1 MYELVNTSVPNGLIA
16 GTHGFA
22 TVAMTKGMPDAIRTR
37 VEGLCAYPHRT
48 SAHDESYYREN
59 PVNWF
64 HLTLPSGDHVIGRTA
79 PSDFDYTGRTN
90 RLARTIV
97 FRRGE
102 MPVSGGCE
110 AIRIAG
116 SRLSE
121 KWSGEPRMLPADKAL
136 AAKFFAL
143 ERSRDA
149 TPANWVA
156 LFGDNGIFL
165 AKRVAMLVARNAMGG
180 GKSVYFK
187 TSTSWDADGT
197 KLLALFSDIINL
209 LPDEAAPL
217 VTFSTFAACVP
228 SGVTCHL
235 RGVYD
240 KDKAFEL
247 ASATQPWVDCEHGRV
262 MHEELL
268 PSESAPVGVSH
279 NGSVGENVSTSQ
291 SVGSRIGVRRD
302 SSSLSGQAV
311 RARDARWQDFAPRG
325 SGSDKAFYTL
335 LGSLALLVVL
345 VAIGCIWLVK
355 RSSRTSTS
363 DDDQLMAE
371 INAVEA
377 VEKERAEKENRD
389 RAEQKKPEEESAA
402 KEKARNETA
411 EAAKKK
417 KEADDKANAE
427 KEAITTRR
435 AAEAEEAE
443 EKENARRED
452 DRLKSQNL
460 SLPLDKL
467 KITKLLPTAKA
478 LKVGDSFEIP
488 TADIGNQSKIDK
500 LDHVLAK
507 YMSILTNENSIVVY
521 YCENNDIKMMPCKY
535 NGKLR
540 MRGVGNSSAKS
551 TFTAV
556 GWPGAASQSPWVV
569 CRVVN
574 PEWQK
579 SDGGASLDAFWWWN
593 DSIEP
598 MALFADSD
606 KADLKNYSF
615 RCQEAYD
622 AYSTYGKVV
631 YKVSWVEGRT
641 RWAFNTISPELEIE
655 SFKPDS
661 VEIDGRLDAL
671 EGEKDRLGKDKK
683 EKDDA
688 VKKGKELKKDIEDW
702 EDELIRKYNEKEGEK
717 DQEKKKK
724 LGKDFGAR
732 KNKINEV
739 AVEELKKLGIQG
751 RQLTGN
757 ETEKKNIVE
766 EIDRK
771 IKRLEADIKGLE
783 EQIQTKGSEI
793 GNVKNAANKWKDDI
807 RKRKFVVTTVMEVGS
822 YGDGKK
828 YKDNNG
834 AVIQ

>member
-1 MYELVNTSVPNGLIA
+1 MYELANTSVPNGLIA
-16 GTHGFA
+16 GTRGFA

-64 HLTLPSGDHVIGRTA
+64 HLILPSGDHVVGRTV

-116 SRLSE
+116 PHLSE

-156 LFGDNGIFL
+156 LFGDNGISL

-302 SSSLSGQAV
+302 SPSLSGHVA
-311 RARDARWQDFAPRG
+311 RARDARWREFTPRG
-325 SGSDKAFYTL
+325 SGSDKTFYAV
-335 LGSLALLVVL
+335 LGSLAILVVL
-345 VAIGCIWLVK
+345 VSIGCMWWVNS
-355 RSSRTSTS
+355 SSRTSTS
-363 DDDQLMAE
+363 YDDSTMAE
-371 INAVEA
+371 MN
-377 VEKERAEKENRD
+377 
-389 RAEQKKPEEESAA
+389 
-402 KEKARNETA
+402 
-411 EAAKKK
+411 
-417 KEADDKANAE
+417 
-427 KEAITTRR
+427 
-435 AAEAEEAE
+435 AAEAEEKARA
-443 EKENARRED
+443 EKEARDKADQEKSEKADAAEKKAKKEAAERQKAETGRKAKEEEEARKEAEATVKKKKEELQAQADDLRIAREE
-452 DRLKSQNL
+452 NL
-460 SLPLDKL
+460 SL
-467 KITKLLPTAKA
+467 
-478 LKVGDSFEIP
+478 S
-488 TADIGNQSKIDK
+488 IDK
-500 LDHVLAK
+500 IKISKVCYKDEATGIDGYFEVASADLGSPSKLAKVNHLLAK
-507 YMSILTNENSIVVY
+507 YALMITNDNSIVVY
-521 YCENNDIKMMPCKY
+521 YLDNGIVQKVRCKY
-535 NGKLR
+535 
-540 MRGVGNSSAKS
+540 SAKNVLKKTKFTS
-551 TFTAV
+551 T
-556 GWPGAASQSPWVV
+556 GWPERAKVSPWVV
-569 CRVVN
+569 CRVLN
-574 PEWQK
+574 PHWQK
-579 SDGGASLDAFWWWN
+579 SDGDASLDAFWWWN
-593 DSIEP
+593 NSIEP
-598 MALFADSD
+598 TALFADGD
-606 KADLKNYSF
+606 KVDLKNYSF
-615 RCQEAYD
+615 HCQEAYD

-631 YKVSWVEGRT
+631 YKVSWAEGRT

-661 VEIDGRLDAL
+661 AEVDRRLGAL
-671 EGEKDRLGKDKK
+671 EGEKDRLDKEKK

-688 VKKGKELKKDIEDW
+688 VKKVKELKKDIEDW
-702 EDELIRKYNEKEGEK
+702 EDELIRKHNEKEGEK

-739 AVEELKKLGIQG
+739 AVEELKKIGIQG

-771 IKRLEADIKGLE
+771 IKRLEADIKVLE

-807 RKRKFVVTTVMEVGS
+807 RKRKFVVTTAMEVGS
-822 YGDGKK
+822 QGDGKT

>member
-37 VEGLCAYPHRT
+37 VEGLCAYSHRT

-268 PSESAPVGVSH
+268 PSESAPVGVSQ
-279 NGSVGENVSTSQ
+279 NDSVGEQVSTSQ
-291 SVGSRIGVRRD
+291 GAGSRIGVRRD
-302 SSSLSGQAV
+302 SSSLSGQAA
-311 RARDARWQDFAPRG
+311 RARDARWREFTPRG

-335 LGSLALLVVL
+335 LGSLAFLVVL
-345 VAIGCIWLVK
+345 VAIGCIWWVK
-355 RSSRTSTS
+355 SSSRTSTS
-363 DDDQLMAE
+363 DDDQLIVEM
-371 INAVEA
+371 NAVEA
-377 VEKERAEKENRD
+377 KEKERAGKEARD
-389 RAEQKKPEEESAA
+389 NAERKKLEEESAA
-402 KEKARNETA
+402 KEKAT
-411 EAAKKK
+411 
-417 KEADDKANAE
+417 KEADEDEKRQKA
-427 KEAITTRR
+427 EADRKAKIEEEAKK
-435 AAEAEEAE
+435 AAEDAVRKQTKEKQAQADGLRKAKEE
-443 EKENARRED
+443 
-452 DRLKSQNL
+452 NL
-460 SLPLDKL
+460 SLRIDEI
-467 KITKLLPTAKA
+467 KISNVCYKGEAS
-478 LKVGDSFEIP
+478 GIDNYFEIAS
-488 TADIGNQSKIDK
+488 ADLGNPSKLAK
-500 LDHVLAK
+500 VNHLLAK
-507 YMSILTNENSIVVY
+507 YALMITNDNSIVVY
-521 YCENNDIKMMPCKY
+521 YLDNGIIQKVQCKY
-535 NGKLR
+535 SYKN
-540 MRGVGNSSAKS
+540 VNVSASKK
-551 TFTAV
+551 TKFTPT
-556 GWPGAASQSPWVV
+556 GWPERAKTSPWVV
-569 CRVVN
+569 CPVVN
-574 PEWQK
+574 PGWQK
-579 SDGGASLDAFWWWN
+579 SDGCASLDAFWWWN

-661 VEIDGRLDAL
+661 IEIDRRLDAL

-717 DQEKKKK
+717 NQEKKKK
-724 LGKDFGAR
+724 LGNNFSER
-732 KNKINEV
+732 KNKINEK
-739 AVEELKKLGIQG
+739 AVDELKKIGISGQ
-751 RQLTGN
+751 QLTGN
-757 ETEKKNIVE
+757 KTEKKNIVA
-766 EIDRK
+766 EIERK
-771 IKRLEADIKGLE
+771 IKRLETARKEFEDKIAAIDREIDDIK
-783 EQIQTKGSEI
+783 KS
-793 GNVKNAANKWKDDI
+793 ANRWKDDI

-822 YGDGKK
+822 HGDGKK

-834 AVIQ
+834 AGIQ

>member
-268 PSESAPVGVSH
+268 PSESAPVGVSQ
-279 NGSVGENVSTSQ
+279 NDSVGEQVSTSQ
-291 SVGSRIGVRRD
+291 GAGSRIGVRRD
-302 SSSLSGQAV
+302 SSSLSGQAA

-335 LGSLALLVVL
+335 LGSLAFLVVL
-345 VAIGCIWLVK
+345 VAIGCIWWVK
-355 RSSRTSTS
+355 SSSRTSTS
-363 DDDQLMAE
+363 DDDQLIVEM
-371 INAVEA
+371 NAVEA
-377 VEKERAEKENRD
+377 KEKERAEKEARD
-389 RAEQKKPEEESAA
+389 NAERKKYEEESAV
-402 KEKARNETA
+402 KEKAT
-411 EAAKKK
+411 
-417 KEADDKANAE
+417 KEADEDAKRQKA
-427 KEAITTRR
+427 EADRKAKIEEEAKK
-435 AAEAEEAE
+435 AAEDAVRKQIKEKQAQADGLRKAKEE
-443 EKENARRED
+443 
-452 DRLKSQNL
+452 NL
-460 SLPLDKL
+460 SLRIDEI
-467 KITKLLPTAKA
+467 KIS
-478 LKVGDSFEIP
+478 KVCYKGEASGIDNYFEIAS
-488 TADIGNQSKIDK
+488 ADLGNPSKLAK
-500 LDHVLAK
+500 VNHLLAK
-507 YMSILTNENSIVVY
+507 YALMITNDNSIVVY
-521 YCENNDIKMMPCKY
+521 YLDNGIIQKVQCKY
-535 NGKLR
+535 SYKNVNVNASK
-540 MRGVGNSSAKS
+540 K
-551 TFTAV
+551 TKFTPT
-556 GWPGAASQSPWVV
+556 GWPERAKTSPWVV

-574 PEWQK
+574 PGWQK

-606 KADLKNYSF
+606 KADLNNYSF

-661 VEIDGRLDAL
+661 VEIDRRLDAL

-717 DQEKKKK
+717 NQEKKKK
-724 LGKDFGAR
+724 LGNNFSER
-732 KNKINEV
+732 KNKINEK
-739 AVEELKKLGIQG
+739 AVDELKKIGISGQ
-751 RQLTGN
+751 QLTGN

-766 EIDRK
+766 EIERK
-771 IKRLEADIKGLE
+771 IKRLETARKEFEDKIAAIDREIDDIK
-783 EQIQTKGSEI
+783 KS
-793 GNVKNAANKWKDDI
+793 ANRWKDDI

-822 YGDGKK
+822 HGDGKK

-834 AVIQ
+834 AGIQ